1 MLNRDR
7 MVKALT
13 NSPAAVRFEEQ
24 AVARLADVA
33 PAVDQDV
40 MTAMFNL
47 VRASTRVVQD
57 LELTVHRPA
66 GWSWAGFRIMFT
78 ILVAGPLEEREL
90 ARLAG
95 VSRASISAVLNTL
108 ERDGLVA
115 RARRSGD
122 RRLVTV
128 DLTAFGRDR
137 LLDVYARHHAA
148 ERGWLAGLSREEVRQ
163 LSGLLR
169 KLLAPQDPVGLAS
182 ETATG
187 RDRSGR

>member
-1 MLNRDR
+1 

-128 DLTAFGRDR
+128 DLTEFGRDR
-137 LLDVYARHHAA
+137 LLDVYTSHHAA
-148 ERGWLAGLSREEVRQ
+148 ERGWLAGLSREELRQ

-169 KLLAPQDPVGLAS
+169 KILAPQDPVGLAS
-182 ETATG
+182 ETAAG

>member
-1 MLNRDR
+1 MSA
-7 MVKALT
+7 VGGP
-13 NSPAAVRFEEQ
+13 PAAVRFEEQ
-24 AVARLADVA
+24 AVASLAEVA

-78 ILVAGPLEEREL
+78 VLVAGPLEEREL

-128 DLTAFGRDR
+128 DLTAVGRDR

-148 ERGWLAGLSREEVRQ
+148 ERGWLAGLSEEEVRQ

-169 KLLAPQDPVGLAS
+169 KVLAQGSPGSAS

-187 RDRSGR
+187 PDR

>member
-1 MLNRDR
+1 
-7 MVKALT
+7 MVKGLT

-78 ILVAGPLEEREL
+78 VLVAGPLEEREL

-95 VSRASISAVLNTL
+95 VTRASISAVLNTL

-137 LLDVYARHHAA
+137 LLDVYAGHHAA
-148 ERGWLAGLSREEVRQ
+148 ERVWLAGLSREEVRQ

-169 KLLAPQDPVGLAS
+169 KVLGAQGVPGPAS

>member
-1 MLNRDR
+1 

-13 NSPAAVRFEEQ
+13 NSDRGRQPAALRFEEQ
-24 AVARLADVA
+24 AVGRLSEVA
-33 PAVDQDV
+33 PSVDRDV

-47 VRASTRVVQD
+47 VRASTQVIGD

-78 ILVAGPLEEREL
+78 VLVAGPLEERDL

-95 VSRASISAVLNTL
+95 VSRASISSVLNTL

-128 DLTAFGRDR
+128 DLTAAGRDR
-137 LLDVYARHHAA
+137 LLEVYGRHHEA
-148 ERGWLAGLSREEVRQ
+148 ERGWLAGLTLEEVRQ

-169 KLLAPQDPVGLAS
+169 KILARGAAGVSD
-182 ETATG
+182 EI
-187 RDRSGR
+187 SGGQVV

>member
-1 MLNRDR
+1 

-24 AVARLADVA
+24 AVARVAEVA
-33 PAVDQDV
+33 PTVDHDV

-78 ILVAGPLEEREL
+78 VLVAGPLEERDL

-95 VSRASISAVLNTL
+95 VSRASISAVLNTV

-128 DLTAFGRDR
+128 DLTAVGRER
-137 LLDVYARHHAA
+137 LLDVYASHHAA
-148 ERGWLAGLSREEVRQ
+148 ERGWLAGLTGEEVRQ

-169 KLLAPQDPVGLAS
+169 KILAPQRAPGPAS
-182 ETATG
+182 GTG
-187 RDRSGR
+187 TGPDRSGR